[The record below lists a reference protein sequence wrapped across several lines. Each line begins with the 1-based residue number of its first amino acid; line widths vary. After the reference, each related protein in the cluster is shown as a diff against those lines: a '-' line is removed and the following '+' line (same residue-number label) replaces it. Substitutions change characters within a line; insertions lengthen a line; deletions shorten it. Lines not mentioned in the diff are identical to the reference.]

1 MPEVNENL
9 RQATLS
15 LEDKVNALASDTI
28 MGAALN
34 KEFTESVE
42 KLQKAVEEHKEAEA
56 EENTQV
62 PENAITGDQ
71 LEALKRAG
79 YYRKTR
85 PIVRDSAKIGRN
97 DPCPCGSGKKYK
109 NCCMNTGKYETTH
122 YE

>member
-1 MPEVNENL
+1 MPQNDIL
-9 RQATLS
+9 
-15 LEDKVNALASDTI
+15 DKVNALGSDTI

-34 KEFTESVE
+34 KEYTESVE
-42 KLQKAVEEHKEAEA
+42 KLQKAVEEHKEAE
-56 EENTQV
+56 EVKNTQV
-62 PENAITGDQ
+62 STNAISGDQ

-79 YYRKTR
+79 YFRKTR
-85 PIVRDSAKIGRN
+85 PIVRDTAKIGRN

>member
-1 MPEVNENL
+1 MPQNDIL
-9 RQATLS
+9 
-15 LEDKVNALASDTI
+15 DKVNALGSDTI

-34 KEFTESVE
+34 KEYTESVE
-42 KLQKAVEEHKEAEA
+42 KLQKAVEEHKEAE
-56 EENTQV
+56 EVENTQV
-62 PENAITGDQ
+62 PTNAISGDQ

-79 YYRKTR
+79 YFRKTR
-85 PIVRDSAKIGRN
+85 PIVRDTAKIGRN